1 VLMQGVT
8 RCAKTKG
15 DVCSH
20 IDARLTNTSTCQ
32 LLCTRAHQ
40 HEKKQ
45 NSTNYT
51 GQLIFARPC
60 HHSAHS
66 ELPAMM
72 ASLSSADPQPSAA
85 SMVGAG
91 NPDLILDCLDIA
103 LVSSP
108 SGARGIVADASASII
123 VVDASGRLFDFR
135 SLAVAVFSKILL
147 WEPFLLRG
155 FLCSGAFVAIRC
167 TCLAVTARLY
177 INKSQIRDDLKWQ
190 EQVHICR
197 AELRAQTAQWHAE
210 GRVEPTYFPF
220 ESDSDDD

>member
-1 VLMQGVT
+1 
-8 RCAKTKG
+8 
-15 DVCSH
+15 
-20 IDARLTNTSTCQ
+20 
-32 LLCTRAHQ
+32 
-40 HEKKQ
+40 
-45 NSTNYT
+45 
-51 GQLIFARPC
+51 
-60 HHSAHS
+60 
-66 ELPAMM
+66 MM

-85 SMVGAG
+85 S
-91 NPDLILDCLDIA
+91 ILDCLDIA

-108 SGARGIVADASASII
+108 SGASIIVADASGTDLI
-123 VVDASGRLFDFR
+123 SGRLFDFC

>member
-1 VLMQGVT
+1 MLMQGVT
-8 RCAKTKG
+8 RCAKTNG

-85 SMVGAG
+85 S
-91 NPDLILDCLDIA
+91 ILDCLDIA

-108 SGARGIVADASASII
+108 SGASIIVADASGTDLI
-123 VVDASGRLFDFR
+123 SGRLFDFC

-190 EQVHICR
+190 EQVPICR
-197 AELRAQTAQWHAE
+197 AELQAQTAQWHAE

>member
-1 VLMQGVT
+1 MQGVT

-85 SMVGAG
+85 S
-91 NPDLILDCLDIA
+91 ILDCLDIA

-108 SGARGIVADASASII
+108 SGASIIVADASGTDLI
-123 VVDASGRLFDFR
+123 SGRLFDFC

>member
-1 VLMQGVT
+1 MLMQGVT

-85 SMVGAG
+85 S
-91 NPDLILDCLDIA
+91 ILDCLDIA

-108 SGARGIVADASASII
+108 SGASIIVADASGTDLI
-123 VVDASGRLFDFR
+123 SGRLYDFC

-190 EQVHICR
+190 EQVPICR
-197 AELRAQTAQWHAE
+197 AELQAQTAQWHAE

>member
-1 VLMQGVT
+1 MLMQGVT

-85 SMVGAG
+85 S
-91 NPDLILDCLDIA
+91 ILDCLDIA

-108 SGARGIVADASASII
+108 SGASIIVADASGTDLI
-123 VVDASGRLFDFR
+123 SGRLYDFC

-190 EQVHICR
+190 EQVPICR
-197 AELRAQTAQWHAE
+197 AELQAQTAQRHAE

>member
-1 VLMQGVT
+1 MLMQGVT

-85 SMVGAG
+85 S
-91 NPDLILDCLDIA
+91 ILDCLDIA

-108 SGARGIVADASASII
+108 SGASIIVADASGTDLI
-123 VVDASGRLFDFR
+123 SGRLFDFC

-190 EQVHICR
+190 EQVPICR
-197 AELRAQTAQWHAE
+197 AELQAQTAQWHAE

>member
-1 VLMQGVT
+1 MLMQGVT

-85 SMVGAG
+85 R
-91 NPDLILDCLDIA
+91 ILDCLDIA

-108 SGARGIVADASASII
+108 SGASIIVADASGTDLI
-123 VVDASGRLFDFR
+123 SGRLFDFC

-190 EQVHICR
+190 EQVPICR
-197 AELRAQTAQWHAE
+197 AELQAQTAQWHAE

>member
-1 VLMQGVT
+1 MLMQGVT

-85 SMVGAG
+85 S
-91 NPDLILDCLDIA
+91 ILDCLDIA

-108 SGARGIVADASASII
+108 SGASII
-123 VVDASGRLFDFR
+123 VAGASGTDLISGRLFDFC

-190 EQVHICR
+190 EQVPICR
-197 AELRAQTAQWHAE
+197 AELQAQTAQWHAE

>member
-1 VLMQGVT
+1 VSGWGPQQPRFLVDVLMQGVT

-85 SMVGAG
+85 R
-91 NPDLILDCLDIA
+91 ILDCLDIA

-108 SGARGIVADASASII
+108 SGASITVADASGTDLI
-123 VVDASGRLFDFR
+123 SGRLFDFC

-167 TCLAVTARLY
+167 T
-177 INKSQIRDDLKWQ
+177 
-190 EQVHICR
+190 
-197 AELRAQTAQWHAE
+197 
-210 GRVEPTYFPF
+210 
-220 ESDSDDD
+220 

>member
-1 VLMQGVT
+1 MLMQGVT

-85 SMVGAG
+85 S
-91 NPDLILDCLDIA
+91 ILDCLDIA

-108 SGARGIVADASASII
+108 SGASITVADASGTDLI
-123 VVDASGRLFDFR
+123 SGRLYDFC

>member
-1 VLMQGVT
+1 MLMQGVI
-8 RCAKTKG
+8 CYAKTKG

-32 LLCTRAHQ
+32 LLRTPAHQ

-85 SMVGAG
+85 RR
-91 NPDLILDCLDIA
+91 LDRLDIA
-103 LVSSP
+103 LVSSL
-108 SGARGIVADASASII
+108 SGARVIVADASASLI
-123 VVDASGRLFDFR
+123 VVDAKGRLFDFR

-155 FLCSGAFVAIRC
+155 FLCSGAFVAIRR

>member
-1 VLMQGVT
+1 MQGVT

-85 SMVGAG
+85 RR
-91 NPDLILDCLDIA
+91 LDRLDIA
-103 LVSSP
+103 LVSSL
-108 SGARGIVADASASII
+108 SGARVIVADASASLI
-123 VVDASGRLFDFR
+123 VVDAKGRLFDFR

-190 EQVHICR
+190 EQVPICR
-197 AELRAQTAQWHAE
+197 AELQAQTAQWHAE

>member
-85 SMVGAG
+85 S
-91 NPDLILDCLDIA
+91 ILDCLDIA

-108 SGARGIVADASASII
+108 SGASIIVADASGTDLI
-123 VVDASGRLFDFR
+123 SGRLFDFC

-190 EQVHICR
+190 EQVPICR
-197 AELRAQTAQWHAE
+197 AELQAQTAQWHAE